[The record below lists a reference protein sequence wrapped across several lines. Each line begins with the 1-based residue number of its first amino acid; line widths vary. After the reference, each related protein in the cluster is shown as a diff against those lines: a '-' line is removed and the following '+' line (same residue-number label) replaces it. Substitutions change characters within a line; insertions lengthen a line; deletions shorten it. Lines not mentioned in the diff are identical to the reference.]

1 MSKYPFK
8 MGIVHSMAFPET
20 LDGSG
25 PVLETA
31 KVLVD
36 DGFFDAIE
44 VSSVKS
50 DSTRQALSSLLGSS
64 GKGVVFCGGGNLIRG
79 KIDLNALESSARK
92 KAVLFVERLVDEA
105 LSYGASIFVL
115 CSGPDPGISHR
126 REAKSALVSSLTEIC
141 DYAGKRMMVS
151 LESFDRDVDKKRLI
165 GPTREAVDLVSEIR
179 RHSANIGLTIDLSHL
194 PLLNEKPRYSL
205 DEAKDVLV
213 HSHIGNC
220 MPDADS
226 HPRFGVP
233 GGCNGLNEVKEFLQ
247 ALKSVGYFDKSGSI
261 VSFEVKPG
269 PGEDSKT
276 VIAESKA
283 VLSEAMR
290 SIA

>member
-8 MGIVHSMAFPET
+8 TGIVHSMAFPET

-36 DGFFDAIE
+36 DNFFDVIE

-50 DSTRQALSSLLGSS
+50 TSTQQALSSLLSSS
-64 GKGVVFCGGGNLIRG
+64 GKGIVFCSGGNLIR
-79 KIDLNALESSARK
+79 KKVDLNALESSVRDE
-92 KAVLFVERLVDEA
+92 AVLFAEHLVDEA
-105 LSYGASIFVL
+105 LSYGAKTFVL
-115 CSGPDPGISHR
+115 CSGPDPGFPQR
-126 REAKSALVSSLTEIC
+126 KEAKPALIRSLTEIC
-141 DYAGKRMMVS
+141 DHAGRQMMVS
-151 LESFDRDVDKKRLI
+151 LESFDRDVDKKRLV
-165 GPTREAVDLVSEIR
+165 GPTHEAVDLVSEAR
-179 RHSANIGLTIDLSHL
+179 RHVTNIGLTIDLSHL
-194 PLLNEKPRYSL
+194 PLLHEKPSRSL
-205 DEAKDVLV
+205 NEAKGVLV

-220 MPDADS
+220 MPNADS
-226 HPRFGVP
+226 HPRFSVP
-233 GGCNGLNEVKEFLQ
+233 GSCNGLNEVKEFLR
-247 ALKSVGYFDKSGSI
+247 ALKSVGYFDRSDSI

-269 PGEDSKT
+269 PGEDPEA

-290 SIA
+290 AIA